1 MKILNIRGLLIGLTL
16 SVVII
21 PTGVFAAPTCQ
32 QTPQSDTNPLYVPKD
47 KQRFKP
53 TPVCQLGEKLNE
65 DAKKY
70 SKVPPPGGFPA
81 PVKQS
86 GGSPNP

>member
-16 SVVII
+16 LVVII
-21 PTGVFAAPTCQ
+21 PTGVLANPQQVAP
-32 QTPQSDTNPLYVPKD
+32 QTENNPLYVPKD

-53 TPVCQLGEKLNE
+53 TPVCLLGEKLNE

-81 PVKQS
+81 PVKKS
-86 GGSPNP
+86 GGSTNP